1 MVEDVELVTEN
12 DMLEVC
18 GSTRETDALGVEL
31 REVDSE

>member
-18 GSTRETDALGVEL
+18 GSTREKDALGVEL
-31 REVDSE
+31 SEVVCE